1 MQREAAGGVGGG
13 HPRSRAS
20 VLGEGRASRAVRA
33 LHLRWLELRYGRQG
47 LPWHIHG
54 EAIRINPHVR
64 HLLPSTAEPA
74 LFDYLRRT
82 VRPGDVVLDVGGFLG
97 AYAILSARWAGPSG
111 RVVTFEPTAWT
122 AGIARE
128 HFRMNPEGDRIALVE
143 AAVSDRAGRAR
154 FAAFD
159 KAYRNQIVGGEPEGS
174 NHAHDHQRQHYSVAT
189 VTIDEVCGEMGLRP
203 TLIRMD
209 VQGAEF
215 AALEGARRTIQD
227 GRGRLRLVVEM
238 HPQLWP
244 SFGVRPE
251 EAETRLASLGL
262 KAAAL
267 EGDDPFASDD
277 HAELTFAG
285 VNG

>member
-1 MQREAAGGVGGG
+1 MQREASDGLGVG

-47 LPWHIHG
+47 LPWPIHG
-54 EAIRINPHVR
+54 ETIRINPHIR
-64 HLLPSTAEPA
+64 HLLPSTAEPT
-74 LFDYLRRT
+74 LFDFLRRT
-82 VRPGDVVLDVGGFLG
+82 IQPGDVVLDVGGFLG
-97 AYAILSARWAGPSG
+97 AYAILAARWAGPSG

-128 HFRMNPEGDRIALVE
+128 HFRMNPEGERVTLIE

-154 FAAFD
+154 FATFD
-159 KAYRNQIVGGEPEGS
+159 QAYRNQIIAGEPDGS
-174 NHAHDHQRQHYSVAT
+174 NHQSQHYSVPT
-189 VTIDEVCGEMGLRP
+189 VTIDDVCRERGLRP

-244 SFGVRPE
+244 TFGVSAQ
-251 EAETRLASLGL
+251 EAGARLASLGL
-262 KAAAL
+262 KATAL
-267 EGDDPFASDD
+267 EGDDPFAPDG

-285 VNG
+285 THG

>member
-1 MQREAAGGVGGG
+1 MQREATGGVGVE

-33 LHLRWLELRYGRQG
+33 LYLRWLELRYGRQG
-47 LPWHIHG
+47 LPWPIHG
-54 EAIRINPHVR
+54 ETIRINPHVR
-64 HLLPSTAEPA
+64 HLLPSTAEPT

-82 VRPGDVVLDVGGFLG
+82 VEPGDVVLDVGGFLG
-97 AYAILSARWAGPSG
+97 AYAILSARWAGLSG

-128 HFRMNPEGDRIALVE
+128 HFRMNPEGERVTLIE
-143 AAVSDRAGRAR
+143 AAVSDRAGQAR
-154 FAAFD
+154 FATFD
-159 KAYRNQIVGGEPEGS
+159 QAYRNQIIADEAEGY
-174 NHAHDHQRQHYSVAT
+174 NHGHDRQRHYSVPT
-189 VTIDEVCGEMGLRP
+189 VTIDDVCREIGLKP

-244 SFGVRPE
+244 TFGVSAE
-251 EAETRLASLGL
+251 EARARLASLGL
-262 KAAAL
+262 KATAL
-267 EGDDPFASDD
+267 DGNDPFTPDG

-285 VNG
+285 AHG

>member
-1 MQREAAGGVGGG
+1 MQREAAGGVGVG

-47 LPWHIHG
+47 LPWPIHG
-54 EAIRINPHVR
+54 ETIRINPHSR
-64 HLLPSTAEPA
+64 HLLPSTAEPT

-82 VRPGDVVLDVGGFLG
+82 IQPGDVVLDVGGFLG

-128 HFRMNPEGDRIALVE
+128 HFRMNPEGERVTLIE

-154 FAAFD
+154 FATFD
-159 KAYRNQIVGGEPEGS
+159 QAYRNQIIAGDSEGS
-174 NHAHDHQRQHYSVAT
+174 SHGYDQQRQQYSVPT
-189 VTIDEVCGEMGLRP
+189 VTIDDVCRERGLIP

-215 AALEGARRTIQD
+215 AALEGARRTIED
-227 GRGRLRLVVEM
+227 RRGRLRIVVEM

-244 SFGVRPE
+244 TFGVGAE
-251 EAETRLASLGL
+251 EARGRIASLGL
-262 KAAAL
+262 KATAL
-267 EGDDPFASDD
+267 DGEDPFAPDG
-277 HAELTFAG
+277 HAELTFADAHG
-285 VNG
+285 